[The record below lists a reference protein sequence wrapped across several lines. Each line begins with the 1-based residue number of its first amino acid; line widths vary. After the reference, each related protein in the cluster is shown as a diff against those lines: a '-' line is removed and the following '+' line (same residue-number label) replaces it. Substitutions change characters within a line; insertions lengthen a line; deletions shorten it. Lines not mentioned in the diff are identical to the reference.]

1 MNENKNASAPWVDPD
16 DAPDLGDADLEQAVW
31 RVAGKEVPPKAGM
44 AAMRHAAR
52 GRPVGS
58 SKAGAKQAVTVRYS
72 PDVLAAF
79 KATGAG
85 WQTRMDA
92 ALKDW
97 LKTHSPA

>member
-1 MNENKNASAPWVDPD
+1 MNPRAP
-16 DAPDLGDADLEQAVW
+16 LIDADGEVRELSAADMRTFKPATEVLPLELQKTLGISS
-31 RVAGKEVPPKAGM
+31 RGPQKA
-44 AAMRHAAR
+44 
-52 GRPVGS
+52 PT
-58 SKAGAKQAVTVRYS
+58 KIAVTVRYS